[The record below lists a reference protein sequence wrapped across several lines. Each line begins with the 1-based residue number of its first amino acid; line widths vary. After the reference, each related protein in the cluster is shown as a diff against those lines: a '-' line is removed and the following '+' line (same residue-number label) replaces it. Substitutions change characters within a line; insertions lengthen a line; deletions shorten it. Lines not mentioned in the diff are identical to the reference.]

1 MASALPTSTTSV
13 APSCNRSS
21 ALLTA
26 GYAAAVA
33 SAIAAAPNG
42 DQISDKTEAQL
53 EQSFA
58 GAETIAKLEP
68 QYAKQIIAGAQSSFV
83 DGADWAYVAGIVA
96 ILLGFALVYF
106 FFPKKDKEQEL
117 LAEYAEED
125 TAPPVTS
132 RSR

>member
-1 MASALPTSTTSV
+1 MPSSDDIALIGWS
-13 APSCNRSS
+13 
-21 ALLTA
+21 
-26 GYAAAVA
+26 
-33 SAIAAAPNG
+33 
-42 DQISDKTEAQL
+42 ISPMVRNTDKTEAQL

-106 FFPKKDKEQEL
+106 FFPKKDKEKEL
-117 LAEYAEED
+117 LATYADQD
-125 TAPPVTS
+125 TESGVTS
-132 RSR
+132 PGG

>member
-1 MASALPTSTTSV
+1 MQSI
-13 APSCNRSS
+13 S

-26 GYAAAVA
+26 GYCGVVA
-33 SAIAAAPNG
+33 SAIAARRTAT
-42 DQISDKTEAQL
+42 DQRQDGSPARTVLRRRRDHA
-53 EQSFA
+53 A
-58 GAETIAKLEP
+58 EP

-117 LAEYAEED
+117 LAEYNEED
-125 TAPPVTS
+125 TASPVTS
-132 RSR
+132 AGG